1 MENYNE
7 DAPRRR
13 SRPVGGLEGGL
24 GGIPRE
30 EMREPMREEAAPE
43 DPRARAARRAAELRG
58 HNISMDEGVDEF
70 FVDPEMVPEGW
81 TYEWKRHLLMGAEDP
96 SYNVALA
103 RAGWEPVPLNRDAKH
118 RAMMPMNWTGAYIE
132 RKGQILMERPTE
144 IVEEARSIER
154 RKARDQVR
162 AKEAQLAGTPDGTMT
177 RDHDRV
183 KPNIKKGWE
192 ALPVP

>member
-1 MENYNE
+1 
-7 DAPRRR
+7 
-13 SRPVGGLEGGL
+13 
-24 GGIPRE
+24 
-30 EMREPMREEAAPE
+30 MREETVE
-43 DPRARAARRAAELRG
+43 DDPRARAAKRAAELRG
-58 HNISMDEGVDEF
+58 HNISMDEGMDEF
-70 FVDPEMVPEGW
+70 FVDPEMIPEGW
-81 TYEWKRHLLMGAEDP
+81 TYEWKRHLLLGAEDP

-118 RAMMPMNWTGAYIE
+118 RAMMPMNWSGAYIE

-177 RDHDRV
+177 RDHERV

>member
-1 MENYNE
+1 MQNENE

-13 SRPVGGLEGGL
+13 SRSSMGLEGGL

-30 EMREPMREEAAPE
+30 EMREPMREETVE
-43 DPRARAARRAAELRG
+43 DDPRARAAKRAAELRG
-58 HNISMDEGVDEF
+58 HNISMDEGMDEF
-70 FVDPEMVPEGW
+70 FVDPKMIPEGW
-81 TYEWKRHLLMGAEDP
+81 TYEWKRHLLLGAEDP

-118 RAMMPMNWTGAYIE
+118 RAMMPMNWSGAYIE

-177 RDHDRV
+177 RDHERV

>member
-1 MENYNE
+1 MENFNE

-13 SRPVGGLEGGL
+13 SRPAGGLEGGL

-30 EMREPMREEAAPE
+30 EMREPMREEAASE

-81 TYEWKRHLLMGAEDP
+81 TYEWKRHLLLGAEDP